1 MRKPTEYKSLSYS
14 EIKIRKGT
22 QVSNDEKT
30 QATYTLGKFFEY
42 FKAKHS

>member
-22 QVSNDEKT
+22 EVSNEEKT
-30 QATYTLGKFFEY
+30 QAFHTLGMFFEH

>member
-14 EIKIRKGT
+14 EIKTRKGSEVT
-22 QVSNDEKT
+22 NEEKT
-30 QATYTLGKFFEY
+30 QAFHSLGKFFEY